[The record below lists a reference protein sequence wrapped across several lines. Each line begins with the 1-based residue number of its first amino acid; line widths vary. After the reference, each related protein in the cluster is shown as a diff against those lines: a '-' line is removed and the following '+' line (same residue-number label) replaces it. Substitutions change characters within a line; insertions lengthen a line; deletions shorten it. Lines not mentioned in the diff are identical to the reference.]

1 MGLLKHVVLPFD
13 ALLNFAFF
21 VKLLILQDYAE
32 PRADWGCTDIPMNL
46 MENHLW
52 HTLGAVALCNCIY
65 CIAAIYAG
73 NSFSRM
79 LVCALQ
85 AFFFTVD
92 GWSYVNLGVG
102 LPGILYFVVG
112 FNVVG
117 LVAHFQEPGLFTKD
131 KNDGGKKK
139 N

>member
-21 VKLLILQDYAE
+21 VKLLVIEYYADA
-32 PRADWGCTDIPMNL
+32 RADWGCTDIPMNL

>member
-1 MGLLKHVVLPFD
+1 
-13 ALLNFAFF
+13 
-21 VKLLILQDYAE
+21 
-32 PRADWGCTDIPMNL
+32 
-46 MENHLW
+46 
-52 HTLGAVALCNCIY
+52 
-65 CIAAIYAG
+65 
-73 NSFSRM
+73 M